1 MGASRAP
8 APLTPPGIAILSLLR
23 RQPMHPYE
31 MRHRI
36 RVQEIDRVMKV
47 THGTLYS
54 TVDRLAA
61 SGLIQPVE
69 TSRDGRR
76 PERTVYEITDLGR
89 DQLLDAIRDGL
100 MRARP
105 DYPQLAMCL
114 AFASQLEPEEVAQLL
129 ERRCIEAEG
138 NLTGMIAAVEASQKS
153 LANQQYRLPRIHL
166 IEEEYLIA
174 MQRSELDWLRAIV
187 VDISEGRMSWDP
199 TRLLAIEERR
209 ATGEGPATGEGAR
222 DA

>member
-8 APLTPPGIAILSLLR
+8 AALTPPGIAILSLLR

-61 SGLIQPVE
+61 SALIQPVE

-100 MRARP
+100 MRAGP
-105 DYPQLAMCL
+105 DYPKLAMCL
-114 AFASQLEPEEVAQLL
+114 AFASQLEPDEVAQLL

-138 NLTGMIAAVEASQKS
+138 NLIGMIAAVEASQKS

-166 IEEEYLIA
+166 IEAEYLIA
-174 MQRSELDWLRAIV
+174 MQRAELDWLRAIV

-199 TRLLAIEERR
+199 TQLQAIP
-209 ATGEGPATGEGAR
+209 EGPGNA
-222 DA
+222 